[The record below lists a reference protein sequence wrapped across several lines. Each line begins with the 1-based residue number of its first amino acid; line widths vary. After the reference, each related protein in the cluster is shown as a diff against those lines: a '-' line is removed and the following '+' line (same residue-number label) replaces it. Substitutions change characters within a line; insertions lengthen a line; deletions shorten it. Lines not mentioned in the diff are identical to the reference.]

1 MKTNR
6 RNIAVTTAAVFVLAL
21 LAMSQ
26 ARIQSLIVT
35 GGSGSVPVAQFN
47 GRNYVELEALA
58 RAANGSLSFSGNQV
72 TLSLVGSDHSVA
84 ADHSASSKGVD
95 NAFSSD
101 FLRAG
106 IEAMSTLREWHSAL
120 ASAIGNGYPVTS
132 EGMVPYQ
139 TQPTRNLRLAQV
151 AATTDAD
158 QRAAQLL
165 ANGYEKMKQLNEKYV
180 AHRTNMNYVA
190 TDALQNDPADQA
202 LIACGRALGAMAAS
216 GQFSDDAS
224 CH

>member
-1 MKTNR
+1 MAGILTC
-6 RNIAVTTAAVFVLAL
+6 AL

-26 ARIQSLIVT
+26 GRVQSLVVA
-35 GGSGSVPVAQFN
+35 GGAGNAPVVQLK

-72 TLSLVGSDHSVA
+72 TLSLAGSDHSVA
-84 ADHSASSKGVD
+84 ADHSGSSRSAD

-106 IEAMSTLREWHSAL
+106 IEAVSSLREWHSAL

-132 EGMVPYQ
+132 EGFVPYQ
-139 TQPTRNLRLAQV
+139 TQATRDLRLAQV

-158 QRAAQLL
+158 QKAAQLL
-165 ANGYEKMKQLNEKYV
+165 ANGFEKMKQLSDKYV
-180 AHRTNMNYVA
+180 THRTNMNYVA

-202 LIACGRALGAMAAS
+202 LIACGRAIGAMAAS